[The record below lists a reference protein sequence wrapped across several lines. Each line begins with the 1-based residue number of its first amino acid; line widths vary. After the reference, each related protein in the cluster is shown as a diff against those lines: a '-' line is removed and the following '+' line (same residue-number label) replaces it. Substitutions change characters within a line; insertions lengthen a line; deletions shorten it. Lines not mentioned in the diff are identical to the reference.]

1 MRILIFSTWTFI
13 LGSPLC
19 DNDGMCLC
27 QFFLENNLN
36 GTSVVQ
42 MKYGRL
48 CKRLQPHG
56 DIERF
61 TKKKMLMNA
70 ILGQFE
76 IIW

>member
-1 MRILIFSTWTFI
+1 MSI
-13 LGSPLC
+13 
-19 DNDGMCLC
+19 
-27 QFFLENNLN
+27 FLENNLN

-48 CKRLQPHG
+48 CKLLQPHG

-61 TKKKMLMNA
+61 RKKKMLMNA

>member
-1 MRILIFSTWTFI
+1 MITMV
-13 LGSPLC
+13 C
-19 DNDGMCLC
+19 AYVN
-27 QFFLENNLN
+27 FFLENDSNLN
-36 GTSVVQ
+36 ATSVVQ

-61 TKKKMLMNA
+61 RKKKMLMNA

>member
-1 MRILIFSTWTFI
+1 MITMVCAYFI
-13 LGSPLC
+13 
-19 DNDGMCLC
+19 
-27 QFFLENNLN
+27 FLENNLN

-48 CKRLQPHG
+48 CKLLKPHG
-56 DIERF
+56 DIDRF